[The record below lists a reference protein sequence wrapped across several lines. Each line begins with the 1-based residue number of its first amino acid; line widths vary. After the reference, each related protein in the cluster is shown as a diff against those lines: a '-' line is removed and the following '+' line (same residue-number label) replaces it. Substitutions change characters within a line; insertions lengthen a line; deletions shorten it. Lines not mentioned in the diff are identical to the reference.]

1 MPFTRKKHIREM
13 DEAVT
18 RAAREARRHAS
29 DFADRM
35 GHKAHRKTCR
45 TKAEARLE
53 EAQGYLEDAR
63 DFTRRHPLSVVA
75 GAAVTGAVLA
85 TVLRRGR

>member
-1 MPFTRKKHIREM
+1 MPFTQKKHVREM

-18 RAAREARRHAS
+18 RAAREARRRAS
-29 DFADRM
+29 DFADRLD
-35 GHKAHRKTCR
+35 HKAHRKTCR
-45 TKAEARLE
+45 GKAGARLE
-53 EAQGYLEDAR
+53 EAQGCVEDAR

-75 GAAVTGAVLA
+75 GAAVAGAVLA